1 MNIFRNKS
9 NNDKETVS
17 MYKKE
22 CKRLE
27 RERNELL
34 ERLNSIEDYKTQ
46 YEEMLSDVKR
56 LKNVYEILIKKNEKT
71 GNEYKEKL
79 EYITKTDY

>member
-1 MNIFRNKS
+1 MSNK
-9 NNDKETVS
+9 KETIS
-17 MYKKE
+17 IYKKE

-34 ERLNSIEDYKTQ
+34 EKLNLIEDYKTQ
-46 YEEMLSDVKR
+46 YEDMISDVKR
-56 LKNVYEILIKKNEKT
+56 LKNVYEILIKKTERV

-79 EYITKTDY
+79 EQITKTE

>member
-1 MNIFRNKS
+1 MFNK
-9 NNDKETVS
+9 KETVS
-17 MYKKE
+17 IYKKE

-34 ERLNSIEDYKTQ
+34 EKLNLIEDYKTQ
-46 YEEMLSDVKR
+46 YEDMISDVKR
-56 LKNVYEILIKKNEKT
+56 LKNVYEILIKKTERV

-79 EYITKTDY
+79 EQITKTE